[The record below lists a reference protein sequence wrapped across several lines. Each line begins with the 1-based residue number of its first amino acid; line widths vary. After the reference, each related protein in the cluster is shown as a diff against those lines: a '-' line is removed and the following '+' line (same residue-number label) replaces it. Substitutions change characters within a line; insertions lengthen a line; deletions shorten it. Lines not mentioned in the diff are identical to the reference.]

1 MSLKA
6 LIVDDQSYVAD
17 GIYAGVNWE
26 KLGIDE
32 VYVAYSGSQAMQY
45 IKNNRIDLVIT
56 DIEMPVISGVEL
68 AAWIVD
74 YRPETAVIFLTA
86 HADFSYAQQAVR
98 LGCYDYI
105 VQPVEYRKL
114 ELSIARVKAELEKK
128 NSREDL
134 YDDGL
139 KWNSMKKE
147 MQESFWNKVLLRKP
161 HLNLIQIEQE
171 SQKID
176 LELDWQEKYCLILIQ
191 LLNQKESLSSWS
203 RPSHTDEMLESVVKE
218 VLESSLKI
226 IFQVRMDENTVCY
239 LVRRE
244 EDVESCCERFW
255 EEARTAARSET
266 AVYFSR
272 YGEVEELAGFLDQL
286 MENMRQNV
294 AFYTG
299 VFKAEKEEAE
309 KVPEKEE
316 KFPDADQWSRYLKVH
331 EEEKVW
337 KELYTFMEKK
347 KKDTAVN
354 REFLVTM
361 QQLLFH
367 ACYDAL
373 RSSGI
378 SMQEFL
384 VSRELQRFYTE
395 APHSLNEFYRMAE
408 QLLDQ
413 CKKTGLE
420 VEEEPEVDTIQQIK
434 EYIQRNMEKE
444 LSRQE
449 IADTVFMSKDYVSH
463 IFKKSEGVN
472 LIDYINSEKMKRAK
486 MLLETT
492 NIPVNLVALKVGLPN
507 YAYFSK
513 LFKKTTGMSATEYR
527 EKNS

>member
-1 MSLKA
+1 MKA

-26 KLGIDE
+26 KLGIDK

-45 IKNNRIDLVIT
+45 IKNNQIDLVIT

-98 LGCYDYI
+98 LGCYDSI

-161 HLNLIQIEQE
+161 HMNLIQIEQE

-176 LELDWQEKYCLILIQ
+176 LELDWQERYCLILVQ
-191 LLNQKESLSSWS
+191 VLNQKESLSSWS
-203 RPSHTDEMLESVVKE
+203 RISHTDELVESVVKE
-218 VLESSLKI
+218 VLAGSLEI
-226 IFQVRMDENTVCY
+226 IFQVRIDENAVCY
-239 LVRRE
+239 LIQGE
-244 EDVESCCERFW
+244 GEIENCCKKFW
-255 EEARTAARSET
+255 EEARMTARSET
-266 AVYFSR
+266 AVYFSE
-272 YGEVEELAGFLDQL
+272 YGEVEELADFFDRQI
-286 MENMRQNV
+286 EKMRQNV

-299 VFKAEKEEAE
+299 VFPDGETVKEETEKQAE
-309 KVPEKEE
+309 S
-316 KFPDADQWSRYLKVH
+316 FPDTEQWVRYLKVH

-337 KELYTFMEKK
+337 QELHSFMERKK
-347 KKDTAVN
+347 KEAAVT
-354 REFLVTM
+354 RELLAAM
-361 QQLLFH
+361 QQILLH
-367 ACYDAL
+367 AVYNAL
-373 RSSGI
+373 RSSGTSLQSFI
-378 SMQEFL
+378 SSQE
-384 VSRELQRFYTE
+384 SQQFY
-395 APHSLNEFYRMAE
+395 AKMPHSLNQFYQMAE
-408 QLLDQ
+408 QLLEQ
-413 CKKTGLE
+413 CKKEGLE

-434 EYIQRNMEKE
+434 EYIQRNIEKE

-449 IADTVFMSKDYVSH
+449 IADAVFMSKDYVSH
-463 IFKKSEGVN
+463 IFKKSEGIN
-472 LIDYINSEKMKRAK
+472 LIDYINSEKMKRAR

-492 NIPVNLVALKVGLPN
+492 TIPVNLVALKVGMPN

-513 LFKKTTGMSATEYR
+513 LFKKSTGMSATEYR

>member
-1 MSLKA
+1 MKA

-26 KLGIDE
+26 KLGIDK
-32 VYVAYSGSQAMQY
+32 VYVAYSGSKAMQY
-45 IKNNRIDLVIT
+45 IKNNQIDLVIT

-161 HLNLIQIEQE
+161 HMNLIQIEQE

-176 LELDWQEKYCLILIQ
+176 LELDWQERYCLILVQ
-191 LLNQKESLSSWS
+191 VLNQKESLSSWS
-203 RPSHTDEMLESVVKE
+203 RISHTDELVESVVKE
-218 VLESSLKI
+218 VLAGSLEI
-226 IFQVRMDENTVCY
+226 IFQVRIDENAVCY
-239 LVRRE
+239 LIQGE
-244 EDVESCCERFW
+244 GEIENCCKKFW
-255 EEARTAARSET
+255 EEARMTARSET
-266 AVYFSR
+266 AVYFSE
-272 YGEVEELAGFLDQL
+272 YGEVEELADFFDRQI
-286 MENMRQNV
+286 EKMRQNV

-299 VFKAEKEEAE
+299 VFPDGETVKEETEKQAE
-309 KVPEKEE
+309 S
-316 KFPDADQWSRYLKVH
+316 FPDTEQWVRYLKVH

-337 KELYTFMEKK
+337 QELHSFMERKK
-347 KKDTAVN
+347 KEAAVT
-354 REFLVTM
+354 RELLAAM
-361 QQLLFH
+361 QQILLH
-367 ACYDAL
+367 AVYNAL
-373 RSSGI
+373 RSSGTSLQSFI
-378 SMQEFL
+378 SSQE
-384 VSRELQRFYTE
+384 SQQFY
-395 APHSLNEFYRMAE
+395 AKMPHSLNQFYQMAE
-408 QLLDQ
+408 QLLEQ
-413 CKKTGLE
+413 CKKEGLE

-434 EYIQRNMEKE
+434 EYIQRNIEKE

-449 IADTVFMSKDYVSH
+449 IADAVFMSKDYVSH
-463 IFKKSEGVN
+463 IFKKSEGIN
-472 LIDYINSEKMKRAK
+472 LIDYINSEKMKRAR

-492 NIPVNLVALKVGLPN
+492 TIPVNLVALKVGMPN

-513 LFKKTTGMSATEYR
+513 LFKKSTGMSATEYR
-527 EKNS
+527 EKNN